1 MRAYILNKY
10 YYLIQTDSVTKELL
24 VELETTAVQASLLLR
39 CGDVES
45 NPGPLSREG
54 NKHARCKR
62 ISHSEWLF
70 NYLSIDIE
78 RVDCSTNLSK

>member
-1 MRAYILNKY
+1 MYTRHCSACLYLEQILL
-10 YYLIQTDSVTKELL
+10 LIQTDSVTKELL
-24 VELETTAVQASLLLR
+24 VELVTTAVQASLLLR

-54 NKHARCKR
+54 NKHASCKR

-70 NYLSIDIE
+70 IVYL
-78 RVDCSTNLSK
+78 